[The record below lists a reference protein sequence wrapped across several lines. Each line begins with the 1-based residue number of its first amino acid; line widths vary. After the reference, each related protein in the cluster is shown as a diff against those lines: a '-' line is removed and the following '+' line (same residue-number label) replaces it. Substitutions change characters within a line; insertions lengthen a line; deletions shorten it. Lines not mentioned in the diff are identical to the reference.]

1 MIPIRLFL
9 LALLFGTATLTVR
22 SAAPTGSPEPSPAAG
37 PYLRVASVQMRSTRD
52 VPANVARITHFL
64 ADCAAK
70 GVQIAAFPECA
81 ISGYYADFIPTL
93 SADQLE
99 AAARDV
105 AAACGRHRIAAIVGT
120 PEVRAGKRYNTALII
135 NAQGEILG
143 RHDKAQP
150 ITVDR
155 GWGCQYG
162 AGPSP
167 VFSIGAARA
176 SVIICHDNRF
186 PELAR
191 LPVLA
196 GSRVI
201 FYISSEAYVTKE
213 HKMGPYRAQAQAIAS
228 ENRVYL
234 VHANPPADGLTE
246 GSHGQSRLIDTDGN
260 LIQEASIFREE
271 VLISDL
277 DLSKATAEFALEA
290 LEGSLKA
297 WWREGLKRVPL
308 LP

>member
-1 MIPIRLFL
+1 
-9 LALLFGTATLTVR
+9 
-22 SAAPTGSPEPSPAAG
+22 
-37 PYLRVASVQMRSTRD
+37 MRSTRD
-52 VPANVARITHFL
+52 VPANVARIHRFL
-64 ADCAAK
+64 AECSAQ

-81 ISGYYADFIPTL
+81 VSGYFADFIPTL
-93 SADQLE
+93 SVTELE
-99 AAARDV
+99 TAARDV
-105 AAACGRHRIAAIVGT
+105 AAACRTHRIAAIVGT
-120 PEVRAGKRYNTALII
+120 PEIRAGKRFNTALII

-143 RHDKAQP
+143 RYDKAQP

-155 GWGCQYG
+155 NWGCQYG

-167 VFSIGAARA
+167 VFSIGPTRA

-196 GSRVI
+196 GSRVV
-201 FYISSEAYVTKE
+201 FYISSEAYITKE
-213 HKMGPYRAQAQAIAS
+213 NKMGPYRAQAQAIAV

-246 GSHGQSRLIDTDGN
+246 GSHGQSRLVDTDGN
-260 LIQEASIFREE
+260 LIKEASIFREE
-271 VLISDL
+271 VLIGDL

-290 LEGSLKA
+290 FDGPLQA